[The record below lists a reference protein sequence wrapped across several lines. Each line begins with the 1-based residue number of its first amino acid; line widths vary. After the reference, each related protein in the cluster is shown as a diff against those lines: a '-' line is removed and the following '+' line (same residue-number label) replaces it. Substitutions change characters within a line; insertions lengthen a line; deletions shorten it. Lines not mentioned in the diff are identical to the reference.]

1 MILSIFHFK
10 KEGYIMCD
18 TIMFKTKENIK
29 KGINIMKFYIDQ
41 IEKESQN
48 KYTFCINFG
57 FTAFDGTKD
66 FHVTPVE
73 SNADRIKIS
82 SSYSDMT
89 LECWFLHS
97 TKMSFSAKNIITIKA
112 IVKKGSDEEKKL
124 KEVFN
129 IYSSASSIFNN
140 LFIRENDEF
149 DPFNPDN
156 KEIEFGFNAVSEEL
170 FSESNFYRFLAL
182 RKSWS
187 DIPMLSQII
196 MINIAILNGFLLSLL
211 DSIGSVAII
220 PIDSPFE

>member
-1 MILSIFHFK
+1 MILSIFLFK

-29 KGINIMKFYIDQ
+29 KGINIMKSYVDQ

-48 KYTFCINFG
+48 KYTFCINLG

-73 SNADRIKIS
+73 KNADIIKIS
-82 SSYSDMT
+82 SLYSDMT
-89 LECWFLHS
+89 LECRFLHS
-97 TKMSFSAKNIITIKA
+97 TKMSFSGKNIITIKA
-112 IVKKGSDEEKKL
+112 IVKKGSDEERKL

-129 IYSSASSIFNN
+129 IYSSASSLFNN
-140 LFIRENDEF
+140 LFIEENDGA
-149 DPFNPDN
+149 DHRY
-156 KEIEFGFNAVSEEL
+156 KEIKFGFNASGEL

-187 DIPMLSQII
+187 DIPMLTQTI
-196 MINIAILNGFLLSLL
+196 MINIAILNGFLVLLL
-211 DSIGSVAII
+211 DSLESVAII
-220 PIDSPFE
+220 PIE

>member
-1 MILSIFHFK
+1 MILSIFRFK

-73 SNADRIKIS
+73 NADIIRIS

-97 TKMSFSAKNIITIKA
+97 TKMSFNAKNIISIKA
-112 IVKKGSDEEKKL
+112 IVKKGSDEERKL

-129 IYSSASSIFNN
+129 IYSSASVLFNN
-140 LFIRENDEF
+140 LFIYENDEAGHRY
-149 DPFNPDN
+149 
-156 KEIEFGFNAVSEEL
+156 KEIKFGFNASGAL
-170 FSESNFYRFLAL
+170 FSESDFYRF
-182 RKSWS
+182 
-187 DIPMLSQII
+187 
-196 MINIAILNGFLLSLL
+196 F
-211 DSIGSVAII
+211 
-220 PIDSPFE
+220 

>member
-18 TIMFKTKENIK
+18 TIMFKTNENIK
-29 KGINIMKFYIDQ
+29 KGIEIMKSYIDQ

-48 KYTFCINFG
+48 KYTFCINLG
-57 FTAFDGTKD
+57 FTAFDGSKD

-73 SNADRIKIS
+73 NDDIIRIS

-97 TKMSFSAKNIITIKA
+97 TKMSFNAKNIISIKA
-112 IVKKGSDEEKKL
+112 IVKKGSDEERKL

-129 IYSSASSIFNN
+129 IYSSSSVLFNN
-140 LFIRENDEF
+140 LFIYENDEAGHRY
-149 DPFNPDN
+149 
-156 KEIEFGFNAVSEEL
+156 KEIKFGFNVSGAL
-170 FSESNFYRFLAL
+170 FSESDFYRFLAL

-187 DIPMLSQII
+187 DIPMLTQTI
-196 MINIAILNGFLLSLL
+196 MINIAILNGFLASLL
-211 DSIGSVAII
+211 DSLESTVII
-220 PIDSPFE
+220 PIDSSFE